1 LRGGAGGG
9 GAGTDASDLTPPLPT
24 FSPQGGEGSSVD
36 IVTFG
41 CRLNAYES
49 EVIRKRAAEDGL
61 EGAVVFNT
69 CAVTNEA
76 VRQARQAIRKARR
89 ERPDAR
95 LIVTGCAAQI
105 DPAAFAAMPE
115 VDLVLGNAEK
125 SAPGAYAP
133 QAEPM
138 RVRVNDIMSVR
149 ETAGHLIDGLK
160 DRARAY
166 VEVQNGC
173 DHRCTF
179 CIIPY
184 GRGNSRSAAA
194 GEVVEQVRR
203 LTAQGYREVVLT
215 GVDVTSWGA
224 DLPGS
229 PTLGQLVARI
239 LKLVPELPRL
249 RLSSIDAAEI
259 DPDLLRCLAEEP
271 RLMPYLHLSL
281 QAGDDMILKRMKRRH
296 LRADALKLVAEV
308 RAARPDV
315 AFGADL
321 IAGFPTETEAMFEN
335 TLRLVE
341 EAQLSFLHVFPFSPR
356 PGTPAARMPQL
367 PRQVVKDRA
376 ARLRAAGEAALAR
389 HLERQ
394 VGRTLSGL
402 VERPGLARAADF
414 TEIVFEGAGEPG
426 EIVALTATGH
436 DGHRALAC
444 APVLEAAE

>member
-1 LRGGAGGG
+1 MSKP
-9 GAGTDASDLTPPLPT
+9 D
-24 FSPQGGEGSSVD
+24 VD

-61 EGAVVFNT
+61 TDAVVFNT
-69 CAVTNEA
+69 CAVTGEA

-89 ERPDAR
+89 ERPGAK

-105 DPAAFAAMPE
+105 DPAAFAGMAE

-125 SAPGAYAP
+125 SQAGAYKAISP
-133 QAEPM
+133 DVEPV

-160 DRARAY
+160 DRARAF

-179 CIIPY
+179 CVIPY

-203 LTAQGYREVVLT
+203 LAAQGYQEVVLT

-224 DLPGS
+224 DLPGR
-229 PTLGQLVARI
+229 PTLGQLVSRI

-259 DPDLLRCLAEEP
+259 DPDLMRCLAEEP

-296 LRADALKLVAEV
+296 SRADALRLVREV
-308 RAARPDV
+308 RAVRPDT

-321 IAGFPTETEAMFEN
+321 IAGFPTETEEMFAN
-335 TLRLVE
+335 TLALVE
-341 EAQLSFLHVFPFSPR
+341 EADLAFLHVFPFSPR

-367 PRQVVKDRA
+367 ARPVIKDRA
-376 ARLRAAGEAALAR
+376 ARLRQAGEAALVR
-389 HLERQ
+389 HLNRQ
-394 VGRTLSGL
+394 AGRIVSAL
-402 VERPGLARAADF
+402 VEREGVARAEDF
-414 TEIVFEGAGEPG
+414 TEIAFEGHAPVGG
-426 EIVALTATGH
+426 VVALKVTGH
-436 DGHRALAC
+436 DGKRSLGR
-444 APVLEAAE
+444 VGLLEAAE